1 LFLVV
6 AIDPNTLER
15 RSANVQRRIADL
27 EAAHARDGHRLATVS
42 HELRRPLTSILG
54 FALLS
59 LDHWDEL
66 SDEEIHQAFEVI
78 ARQADGLNRLVA
90 TLQTMSLSEAGY
102 LKPVPFVID
111 VGSALVEAV
120 RGLPPGN
127 DGIVI
132 EKHPPTTV
140 RVDPDHFQQIVSN
153 LLANA
158 LVYGDRP
165 ISIRVVCA
173 DDWVDVS
180 VCDLGQGV
188 PDDFLPDLFTAFRQ
202 AEQRGQH
209 VGTGLGLSI
218 CRALA
223 EANDGDLRYEHNDP
237 RGACFIVRLPRPR
250 SVPGP

>member
-1 LFLVV
+1 V
-6 AIDPNTLER
+6 AIDPKTLER
-15 RSANVQRRIADL
+15 RNANVQRRIADL
-27 EAAHARDGHRLATVS
+27 EAAHERDGHRLATVS

-54 FALLS
+54 FAMLS

-66 SDEEIHQAFEVI
+66 SDQEIHQAFEVI

-102 LKPVPFVID
+102 LNPVPCV
-111 VGSALVEAV
+111 VEVHSALVEAV

-132 EKHPPTTV
+132 EEHPSTKV
-140 RVDPDHFQQIVSN
+140 RVDPDHFQQIISN

-158 LVYGDRP
+158 LVYGERP
-165 ISIRVVCA
+165 IRIKVTPE

-180 VCDLGQGV
+180 VCDMGQGV
-188 PDDFLPDLFTAFRQ
+188 PDNFLPDLFTAFRQ

-223 EANDGDLRYEHNDP
+223 DANGGELWYEHNEP